1 MKNDVA
7 LAEAPASN
15 LQLQFQW
22 DLIHP
27 SSACQDVKDTL
38 TQIPEYAKML
48 FFRKRINKLNTF
60 FKGDH

>member
-15 LQLQFQW
+15 LKLQFQW

-27 SSACQDVKDTL
+27 SSACQDVNNTL
-38 TQIPEYAKML
+38 TQIPEYAKNVI
-48 FFRKRINKLNTF
+48 F
-60 FKGDH
+60 